1 MKWPLKRDET
11 PDDVPENSD
20 GSTPGEPTPDEVGDD
35 AVSPNDQ
42 TVLIVALDGFLSAG
56 GGSRIAAEHLLSGHG
71 DVVHSFD
78 IDAMFDY
85 RARRPTLR
93 FHKDHYLD
101 YDAPR
106 LDVVLEHDLT
116 GRPYFVL
123 AGPEPDFL
131 WERFAAEVRQVVDD
145 LDIDLTLSLGSVPMG
160 VPHTRPMLVTA
171 HGTSPELIDR
181 TNLWSAEL
189 VVPSSAQSMLEYRLG
204 SWGHEAAGYVAH
216 VPHYLAQ
223 VDYPGAAVVLL
234 EAVTDRLGLQID
246 LTPLRER
253 HASAMVEIESQIE
266 DQHGAELVSG
276 LEQQYDA
283 FTRGAAQS
291 LLASDEDLPSAD
303 ELAGQFE
310 EYLARQRKNGDS

>member
-11 PDDVPENSD
+11 PDDVPQNPD
-20 GSTPGEPTPDEVGDD
+20 GPTPDELSAGDD
-35 AVSPNDQ
+35 ALSPNDQ

-131 WERFAAEVRQVVDD
+131 WERFFQV
-145 LDIDLTLSLGSVPMG
+145 
-160 VPHTRPMLVTA
+160 H
-171 HGTSPELIDR
+171 
-181 TNLWSAEL
+181 
-189 VVPSSAQSMLEYRLG
+189 AQK
-204 SWGHEAAGYVAH
+204 
-216 VPHYLAQ
+216 HY
-223 VDYPGAAVVLL
+223 
-234 EAVTDRLGLQID
+234 
-246 LTPLRER
+246 
-253 HASAMVEIESQIE
+253 
-266 DQHGAELVSG
+266 
-276 LEQQYDA
+276 
-283 FTRGAAQS
+283 
-291 LLASDEDLPSAD
+291 
-303 ELAGQFE
+303 
-310 EYLARQRKNGDS
+310 